1 LLLLVVVAVVKGT
14 TTMAVRAVVVQG
26 ATEQHLVLP

>member
-1 LLLLVVVAVVKGT
+1 LLLLVVEAVVRGT
-14 TTMAVRAVVVQG
+14 TIMAALAVVVQG